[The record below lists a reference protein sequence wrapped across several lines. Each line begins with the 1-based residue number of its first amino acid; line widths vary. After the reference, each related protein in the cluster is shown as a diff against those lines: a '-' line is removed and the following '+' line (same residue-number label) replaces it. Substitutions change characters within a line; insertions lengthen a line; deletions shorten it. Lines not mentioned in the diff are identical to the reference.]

1 MTGLHRTPLTTSQ
14 KIECAARAL
23 AGQDE
28 HGGKTALSETY
39 GISRPTVYAAG
50 STAEEVLK
58 EHFETSAPC
67 GAMVKVGVDEAQLRR
82 AVVALRVVSP
92 NAIRPIEDLIPIIYP
107 GVRVSYGKIQQVLVE
122 AEGRAAAFNKRAAL
136 SGIEAGALD
145 EMFSQGD
152 PVLAGVDLDSGYL
165 FGLTLSETRDAK
177 AWSEL
182 LREGQSQGLGL
193 SVVVK
198 DAARGI
204 EAGVRAVYPE
214 AEQRDDC
221 FHALYEMNKVR
232 RRLEQRAYGAIT
244 EELEAAA
251 KLRRVRAK
259 ERAQR
264 VHLHRKL
271 VWARQRCRAAIAR
284 FDTFEAAMRQAQEAM
299 EYVDLDTG
307 QLRRA
312 EAVQTLIEQAAQT
325 MAAIDEP
332 PCRKV
337 AGYLTNRAPGLALA
351 IAALRPRLEQVGAG
365 YPDEALP
372 LACLIWRLVG
382 DLRQGRCRGPRREHP
397 RHLLGAYARLTALLG
412 THGAGALL
420 DAVKAVLDQHHR
432 ASSAIEG
439 FNAALRPYLYV
450 HKGVTQGFLELFRAH
465 YNLRTRRWGRHKGTT
480 AHQCLTGE
488 SVADWLTVL
497 GYPPAHTLH

>member
-1 MTGLHRTPLTTSQ
+1 MTGLHRTPLTTSE
-14 KIECAARAL
+14 KIECAARSL

-28 HGGKTALSETY
+28 HGGKTGLSETY

-92 NAIRPIEDLIPIIYP
+92 NALRPIEDLIPIIYP

-122 AEGRAAAFNKRAAL
+122 AEGRAATFNKQAAL

-145 EMFSQGD
+145 EMFSQGE

-177 AWSEL
+177 AWAEL

-251 KLRRVRAK
+251 KLRRVA
-259 ERAQR
+259 
-264 VHLHRKL
+264 
-271 VWARQRCRAAIAR
+271 
-284 FDTFEAAMRQAQEAM
+284 
-299 EYVDLDTG
+299 
-307 QLRRA
+307 
-312 EAVQTLIEQAAQT
+312 
-325 MAAIDEP
+325 
-332 PCRKV
+332 
-337 AGYLTNRAPGLALA
+337 
-351 IAALRPRLEQVGAG
+351 GAG
-365 YPDEALP
+365 K
-372 LACLIWRLVG
+372 
-382 DLRQGRCRGPRREHP
+382 
-397 RHLLGAYARLTALLG
+397 
-412 THGAGALL
+412 GAGAACPSAPQAGVGTPALPSGDCPVRYVRGR
-420 DAVKAVLDQHHR
+420 DAPGARGDGIRRSGQR
-432 ASSAIEG
+432 SAASGGGSP
-439 FNAALRPYLYV
+439 NA
-450 HKGVTQGFLELFRAH
+450 
-465 YNLRTRRWGRHKGTT
+465 
-480 AHQCLTGE
+480 
-488 SVADWLTVL
+488 D
-497 GYPPAHTLH
+497 

>member
-1 MTGLHRTPLTTSQ
+1 MTGLHRTPLTTSR

-28 HGGKTALSETY
+28 HGAKTALSEAY

-50 STAEEVLK
+50 ATAAEVLK
-58 EHFETSAPC
+58 EHFETSAAC
-67 GAMVKVGVDEAQLRR
+67 GATVKVGVDEAQLRR

-92 NAIRPIEDLIPIIYP
+92 NAIRSIEDLLPILYP
-107 GVRVSYGKIQQVLVE
+107 GVRVSYGKIQQWLVE
-122 AEGRAAAFNKRAAL
+122 AQGRAAAFNQRAAL

-145 EMFSQGD
+145 EMFSQGE

-165 FGLTLSETRDAK
+165 FGLRLSETRDAK
-177 AWSEL
+177 AWAEM

-244 EELEAAA
+244 EELEAEA

-259 ERAQR
+259 EREQR
-264 VHLHRKL
+264 VHLQRKL

-284 FDTFEAAMRQAQEAM
+284 FDTVEAAKCQAQEAM
-299 EYVDLDTG
+299 EYIDLDSG
-307 QLRRA
+307 RLRRA
-312 EAVQTLIEQAAQT
+312 QAVQTLIEQAART
-325 MAAIDEP
+325 LADIDEP
-332 PCRKV
+332 HCRKV
-337 AGYLTNRAPGLALA
+337 AKYLTNRAPGLALA
-351 IAALRPRLEQVGAG
+351 IAALRPRLEQAGAG

-382 DLRQGRCRGPRREHP
+382 DLKQGRRRGARRESR

-412 THGAGALL
+412 ADRAGVLL
-420 DAVKAVLDQHHR
+420 DTVQAVLEHHHR

-450 HKGVTQGFLELFRAH
+450 HKGVTQGFLNLFRAH

-488 SVADWLTVL
+488 HVPDWLAVL
-497 GYPPAHTLH
+497 GYPPSHTVH